1 MDSEWVE
8 GTASEELVLRV
19 GEEVKLLTAPRAA
32 DERAMVATDV
42 ITHLLL
48 LTLPMLACSNDNS
61 QEYFGVGLG
70 NSNLWVERM
79 RLGFEIAAP
88 QIDRRAAAMVLE

>member
-48 LTLPMLACSNDNS
+48 LTLPMLACSN
-61 QEYFGVGLG
+61 G
-70 NSNLWVERM
+70 VERM